1 MPMTRQERANSHQK
15 QNRIDSIR
23 QSFKDDTSIPSKS
36 IVGLKD
42 NTGGTVSN
50 ILVDAAGAS
59 YPTEEYVNSIAS
71 LTSKVNEIL
80 FALKSVGIVK

>member
-1 MPMTRQERANSHQK
+1 MTRQERANSHQK

-59 YPTEEYVNSIAS
+59 YPTDEEYVNSIAS